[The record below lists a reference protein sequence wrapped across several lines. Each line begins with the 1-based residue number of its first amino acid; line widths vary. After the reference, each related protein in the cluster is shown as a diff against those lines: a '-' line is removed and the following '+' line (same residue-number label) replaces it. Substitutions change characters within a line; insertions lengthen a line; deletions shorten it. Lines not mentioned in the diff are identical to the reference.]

1 MKSSDEKKTYYKDQ
15 AKGFTLTD
23 HFKMYKPKYKMED
36 KDWLTEKQESEGSS
50 KQISEFGRG
59 ESREKSDNSDDF
71 RNMVKE
77 FSGDSKLKEMLK
89 DKGLLLKD
97 HGKKEMIIKLESIE
111 E

>member
-36 KDWLTEKQESEGSS
+36 KDWLTENRNLKALANKFLSS
-50 KQISEFGRG
+50 GG

-89 DKGLLLKD
+89 NKGLLLKD